1 MTINRIAYHKRMLLL
16 HCSLSLYTLHCLW
29 NNPSTHFFFFG
40 GLRIDGGVEGLELT
54 LSHKTPKSQLAAEW
68 PSTKKI
74 QTYQKGCSTSKDR
87 EEAATR
93 WQEGCIHNTL
103 KSHTHQVSDPH
114 WKIIVSQR
122 LSHRSEG
129 SEPQVKPPPSLWFWH
144 WEEKPPEPLALKVS
158 GAWSQELHRVERHRN
173 PTLGGHTHKLSCVPG
188 PREKAVIS
196 QEPQSDLSSG
206 LGGSPGETGGS
217 SGPLWGQ
224 GHW

>member
-1 MTINRIAYHKRMLLL
+1 MSSP
-16 HCSLSLYTLHCLW
+16 SLT
-29 NNPSTHFFFFG
+29 
-40 GLRIDGGVEGLELT
+40 
-54 LSHKTPKSQLAAEW
+54 KTPKSQLAAEW

-129 SEPQVKPPPSLWFWH
+129 SEPQVNPPPQSVV
-144 WEEKPPEPLALKVS
+144 LAL
-158 GAWSQELHRVERHRN
+158 GREAPRAFGFESQWGLI
-173 PTLGGHTHKLSCVPG
+173 TGT
-188 PREKAVIS
+188 
-196 QEPQSDLSSG
+196 PQG
-206 LGGSPGETGGS
+206 
-217 SGPLWGQ
+217 
-224 GHW
+224 

>member
-1 MTINRIAYHKRMLLL
+1 MSSP
-16 HCSLSLYTLHCLW
+16 SLT
-29 NNPSTHFFFFG
+29 
-40 GLRIDGGVEGLELT
+40 
-54 LSHKTPKSQLAAEW
+54 KTPKSQLAAEW

-129 SEPQVKPPPSLWFWH
+129 SEPQVKPPPQSVV
-144 WEEKPPEPLALKVS
+144 LAL
-158 GAWSQELHRVERHRN
+158 GREAPRAFGFESQWGLI
-173 PTLGGHTHKLSCVPG
+173 TGT
-188 PREKAVIS
+188 
-196 QEPQSDLSSG
+196 PQG
-206 LGGSPGETGGS
+206 
-217 SGPLWGQ
+217 
-224 GHW
+224 